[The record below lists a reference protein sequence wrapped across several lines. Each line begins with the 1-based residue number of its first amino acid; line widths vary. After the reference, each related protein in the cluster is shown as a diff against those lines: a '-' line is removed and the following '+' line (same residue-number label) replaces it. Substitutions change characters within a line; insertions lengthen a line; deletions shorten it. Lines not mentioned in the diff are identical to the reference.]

1 MSDQNQTPVQ
11 STANDPNTTVTP
23 DSETVQ
29 RIKNLAIVGK
39 AITQIGSGD
48 SSYNTSFFAAK
59 EALLTFKDGID
70 RLELD
75 PESKEG
81 IHQLIQYLN
90 NKIDKRMKQAEVGG
104 DAVFSE

>member
-1 MSDQNQTPVQ
+1 MSDQNPNPATDNDQQ
-11 STANDPNTTVTP
+11 SNTSLTP

-59 EALLTFKDGID
+59 ESLLTFKDGID
-70 RLELD
+70 RLQLD

-81 IHQLIQYLN
+81 IYQLIQYLN
-90 NKIDKRMKQAEVGG
+90 NKIDKRMKQAEIGG
-104 DAVFSE
+104 DAVFS